1 MRTLVLL
8 LSLGLLSLNAF
19 AQNDGTGGVT
29 LEPRDGFYDKIHG
42 NNRRVVPYP
51 HMRESDVT
59 EAWRVWREIDF
70 REKVNQVFFYP
81 LTPTNGRKNYIEI
94 MRTGILTDLIV
105 TPFNSENDDFKVQ
118 LTTSDFAKIGTRRD
132 TQWVPSPEPPYEP
145 VQKIIDE
152 PFKPDAVKA
161 VRLKEDWF
169 FDRQRSVMEC
179 RIIGM
184 LPMMQQFNAS
194 TGDFEG
200 MVGMAWIYFPQARH
214 VMSREEVYNT
224 KNYAQRITF
233 DDLFMKRMFSS
244 RILKVDNV
252 HDRYIA
258 DYTTGL
264 DALLVGEEIKE
275 QIFLFEHDMWEQ

>member
-94 MRTGILTDLIV
+94 LRTGILTDLIV

-184 LPMMQQFNAS
+184 LPMMQQFNSS

-258 DYTTGL
+258 EYTTGL

>member
-1 MRTLVLL
+1 M
-8 LSLGLLSLNAF
+8 
-19 AQNDGTGGVT
+19 
-29 LEPRDGFYDKIHG
+29 EPRDGFYDKIHG
-42 NNRRVVPYP
+42 ENRRVVPYP

-70 REKVNQVFFYP
+70 REKVNQVFYYP

-94 MRTGILTDLIV
+94 LRTGILTDLIV

-132 TQWVPSPEPPYEP
+132 TQWVPSPDPPYEP

-214 VMSREEVYNT
+214 VMAREEVYNT

>member
-94 MRTGILTDLIV
+94 LRTGILTDLIV

>member
-1 MRTLVLL
+1 MRKLVLFF
-8 LSLGLLSLNAF
+8 SLFLISLTSF
-19 AQNDGTGGVT
+19 AQNDGTGGIT

-42 NNRRVVPYP
+42 ENRRVVPYP

-70 REKVNQVFFYP
+70 REKVNQVFYYP
-81 LTPTNGRKNYIEI
+81 LTPTNGRKNYIDI
-94 MRTGILTDLIV
+94 MRSGILTDLSI

-118 LTTSDFAKIGTRRD
+118 ITTSDFAKIGTRRD
-132 TQWVPSPEPPYEP
+132 TQMVPSPDPPYTP

-169 FDRQRSVMEC
+169 FDRQRSVLEC

-214 VMSREEVYNT
+214 AMAREEVYNT
-224 KNYAQRITF
+224 KNFAQRITF
-233 DDLFMKRMFSS
+233 DDLFMKRMFAS

-275 QIFLFEHDMWEQ
+275 QIFLFEHDLWEQ

>member
-1 MRTLVLL
+1 MRKLVLF

-70 REKVNQVFFYP
+70 REKVNQVFYYP

-94 MRTGILTDLIV
+94 LRTGILTDLIV

-132 TQWVPSPEPPYEP
+132 TQWVPSPDPPYEP
-145 VQKIIDE
+145 VQKIIYE